1 MLSDTLIFTD
11 LDGTL
16 LDHGSYSYAPAL
28 PMIEYIKNKGIPLI
42 IVTSKTK
49 GEVIELQNALGISD
63 PFIIE
68 NGAGVFIPEKEGY
81 TMIALGAL
89 YAETRR
95 FFEKYAETV
104 PMRGFFDMS
113 VDEIAQR
120 TGLSHDAAAKAKE
133 RTFSEPFVLEDD
145 GDLEPLKA
153 LADEDGFD
161 IVKGGRF
168 YHLITKGQ
176 DKASAIKKV
185 MERYEKASGTVYKSI
200 ALGDSE
206 NDLTM
211 LQSVDTPILVPHLD
225 GSYIPCDI
233 TSLVKAPF
241 PGPKGWNEALKE
253 YFNVQ

>member
-28 PMIEYIKNKGIPLI
+28 PMIEYIKKNNIPLI

-49 GEVIELQNALGISD
+49 GEVIELQSALGISD

-68 NGAGVFIPEKEGY
+68 NGAGIFIPEKGSY
-81 TMIALGAL
+81 TMIALGTL

-95 FFEKYAETV
+95 FFDKYAETV

-113 VDEIAQR
+113 VEEIAQR
-120 TGLSHDAAAKAKE
+120 TGLAYDAAAKAKD
-133 RTFSEPFVLEDD
+133 RTFSEPFVLEYD

-153 LADEDGFD
+153 LAEEDGFD

-176 DKASAIKKV
+176 DKASAIKKLI
-185 MERYEKASGTVYKSI
+185 ERYEKASGTVYKSI

-211 LQSVDTPILVPHLD
+211 LQSIDTPILIPHPD
-225 GSYIPCDI
+225 GSYITCDI
-233 TSLVKAPF
+233 ASLVKAPF

-253 YFNVQ
+253 YFNVH